1 MDENK
6 ANFLRKC
13 YNSDS
18 CYRYWFKRKD
28 SDAMLE
34 LGCAAKSTCNLEKS
48 ICDQDSKDIPDS
60 QCEVSCCSE
69 DGCNTSSYVT
79 VNIILLAT
87 SSVLGLALL
96 K

>member
-13 YNSDS
+13 YSSDS

-34 LGCAAKSTCNLEKS
+34 LGCAAKSTCDLDKS
-48 ICDQDSKDIPDS
+48 FCDQDSKDILDY

-69 DGCNTSSYVT
+69 DECNTSSYFT
-79 VNIILLAT
+79 ANIILLT
-87 SSVLGLALL
+87 VSSVLGLALL